1 MTNIEGQRF
10 IITWFQRIFK
20 GKEDANCE
28 KKACRNERDNN
39 CAKWGIPNLL
49 TYKTTTFEWTK
60 DQKRGHGEQET
71 IKI

>member
-1 MTNIEGQRF
+1 
-10 IITWFQRIFK
+10 
-20 GKEDANCE
+20 
-28 KKACRNERDNN
+28 
-39 CAKWGIPNLL
+39 LL